1 MSKSKPQ
8 KAPDGDAHGSDAAYV
23 KQLREIAKQVLR
35 QLGTLGLRTEFV
47 QSARDMSEG
56 ILSLETQTVD
66 NYVWA
71 LVTTLSDGNAQAKLL
86 ESVFRAIMD
95 KKVLADAEV
104 HAATETGDSAGSSP
118 GNRPPKPQRTR
129 ARRKPSKGGT
139 ADPLPSDDS
148 SVLDEPDI
156 IISLVTPGTMVT
168 GSPIPERFMI
178 TRRMPLTE
186 AEQEPV
192 VPVSVK
198 RERDPLREANE
209 TLRRLARDRLQALV
223 TGGYSPTPGVEI
235 PNHTAIVLQAAAAL
249 LMELLE
255 RTTAPQD
262 LVYQLATIIVSL
274 TQKSDDSA
282 GGWEGIVP
290 A

>member
-1 MSKSKPQ
+1 MSEFKPQ
-8 KAPDGDAHGSDAAYV
+8 KAPDGDAPGSDAAYV

-35 QLGTLGLRTEFV
+35 QLGTLGLRSQFI
-47 QSARDMSEG
+47 QSARKMSEG

-71 LVTTLSDGNAQAKLL
+71 LVDTLSDGNAQAKLL
-86 ESVFRAIMD
+86 ESAFRAIMD

-104 HAATETGDSAGSSP
+104 HAATETGDSSGSSP
-118 GNRPPKPQRTR
+118 GNRPQKPQRTR

-148 SVLDEPDI
+148 NVLDEPDI
-156 IISLVTPGTMVT
+156 LISLVTPGTMVT

-192 VPVSVK
+192 APVMVK

-209 TLRRLARDRLQALV
+209 TLRRMAMDRLQALV
-223 TGGYSPTPGVEI
+223 AGGYSPKKGVEI
-235 PNHTAIVLQAAAAL
+235 PNQPAIVLQAAAAL
-249 LMELLE
+249 LMELME

-262 LVYQLATIIVSL
+262 LVYQLATIVVGL
-274 TQKSDDSA
+274 TQRSDDCA
-282 GGWEGIVP
+282 GGWEGPVP